1 MAESGGLENRCTRK
15 GTVGSNPTLSAIS
28 LLKLLSAPSKG
39 RTVVMVNFCDDLRQ
53 VLRVRLNVL
62 WLKNTRAGVMER

>member
-1 MAESGGLENRCTRK
+1 
-15 GTVGSNPTLSAIS
+15 
-28 LLKLLSAPSKG
+28 
-39 RTVVMVNFCDDLRQ
+39 VMVNFCDDLRQ